1 MVPVPGPRNG
11 GNHMR
16 ESASSESAIEPF
28 GERRTTRTI
37 YYDADDL
44 RLTRSGGSLQFRSP
58 GEWRLTLPPPAERL
72 TYCTEHVFEGARTVI
87 PARAL
92 DLATAYLRGA
102 VPRPVADL
110 QLLRAV
116 PELALDPGTPPDLVA
131 PAIDRETRI
140 DDVVRGALI
149 GSVQRLI
156 NVDVAMRIGGDSEAV
171 HRARVAVRRLRSDL
185 RTFRP
190 VLDERWAA
198 ALRERVRWLGDA
210 LAAARD
216 ADVLLDRLQR
226 QAARL
231 PDVDNH
237 RKELVL
243 NLLRGV
249 RAAAYRQLG
258 GMLRQPR
265 YVLVLADLL
274 EGVRTPHFNER
285 AAERARD
292 AAPELLDDAWRAL
305 RRAVRKRS
313 RPADD
318 AELHGIRIEAK
329 RLRYAAEA
337 FVPVCGAPAAR
348 FARRVAMLQ
357 TILGN
362 HHDAMTSC
370 DHLRR
375 NLGGGDGAF
384 VAGELTA
391 LERDAAS
398 AARRRWLGAWRDVDR
413 RGGHFWL

>member
-1 MVPVPGPRNG
+1 MHELR
-11 GNHMR
+11 
-16 ESASSESAIEPF
+16 
-28 GERRTTRTI
+28 RTI

-44 RLTRSGGSLQFRSP
+44 RLTRSGGSLRFRSP
-58 GEWRLTLPPPAERL
+58 NEWRLTVPPPDARL
-72 TYCTEHVFEGARTVI
+72 TYATEYLFEGGRGAI
-87 PARAL
+87 PAGAL

-102 VPRPVADL
+102 VIRPVADL

-116 PELALDPGTPPDLVA
+116 PDLALDPGTPPDLVA
-131 PAIDRETRI
+131 PPIDRSTRI
-140 DDVVRGALI
+140 DDVVRAALI
-149 GSVQRLI
+149 GSVHQLI
-156 NVDVAMRIGGDSEAV
+156 NVDVALRLGGDATAV

-190 VLDERWAA
+190 VLDRAWAN

-216 ADVLLDRLQR
+216 ADVLLERLQR
-226 QAARL
+226 HATRL

-258 GMLRQPR
+258 AMLRQPR

-274 EGVRTPHFNER
+274 EAVRAPRFNER

-292 AAPELLDDAWRAL
+292 AAPELLDGAWRAL
-305 RRAVRKRS
+305 RKSVRARS
-313 RPADD
+313 HPATD
-318 AELHGIRIEAK
+318 AELHGVRIKAK

-337 FVPVCGAPAAR
+337 FVPVCGKRAAALAAR
-348 FARRVAMLQ
+348 VANLQ
-357 TILGN
+357 TILGD
-362 HHDAMTSC
+362 HHDAICAC

-384 VAGELTA
+384 VAGELAA
-391 LERDAAS
+391 LERDAAF
-398 AARRRWLGAWRDVDR
+398 AARRRWLGAWNDLKRD
-413 RGGHFWL
+413 GGQFWL

>member
-1 MVPVPGPRNG
+1 MHELR
-11 GNHMR
+11 
-16 ESASSESAIEPF
+16 
-28 GERRTTRTI
+28 RTI

-44 RLTRSGGSLQFRSP
+44 RLTRSGGSLRFRSP
-58 GEWRLTLPPPAERL
+58 NEWRLTVPPPDARL
-72 TYCTEHVFEGARTVI
+72 TYATEYLFEGGRGAI
-87 PARAL
+87 PAGAL

-102 VPRPVADL
+102 VIRPVADL

-116 PELALDPGTPPDLVA
+116 PDLALDPGTPPDLVA
-131 PAIDRETRI
+131 PPIDRSTRI
-140 DDVVRGALI
+140 DDVVRAALI
-149 GSVQRLI
+149 GSVHQLI
-156 NVDVAMRIGGDSEAV
+156 NVDVALRLGGDATAV

-190 VLDERWAA
+190 VLDRAWAN

-216 ADVLLDRLQR
+216 ADVLLERLQR
-226 QAARL
+226 HATRL

-258 GMLRQPR
+258 AMLRQPR

-274 EGVRTPHFNER
+274 EAVRAPRFNER

-292 AAPELLDDAWRAL
+292 AAPELLDGAWRAL
-305 RRAVRKRS
+305 RKTVRARS
-313 RPADD
+313 HPATD
-318 AELHGIRIEAK
+318 AELHGVRIKAK

-337 FVPVCGAPAAR
+337 FVPVCGKPAAA
-348 FARRVAMLQ
+348 FAARVANVQ
-357 TILGN
+357 TILGD
-362 HHDAMTSC
+362 HHDAICAC

-375 NLGGGDGAF
+375 NLGGGDGAS
-384 VAGELTA
+384 VAGELAA
-391 LERDAAS
+391 LERDAAF
-398 AARRRWLGAWRDVDR
+398 AARRRWLGAWNDLKRD
-413 RGGHFWL
+413 GGQFWL